1 MALARDLCWWNRGAF
16 WCSEEVFQRI
26 SWLPGGGGLTA
37 PYTRSNRP
45 LWTAGF
51 RVVSAVVGVF
61 VLRLLVEFVPR
72 TSSTPVATWFWQ
84 TEGRSAERVILG
96 VRPSEFI
103 LSEFQS
109 RSRRIFIGSHS
120 LPPLWSPNR
129 SFSYHEERHR
139 GTRRSRPQQVQRR
152 GSISTASSLPSMRLG
167 TCMYACWPDVGEPA
181 RWYKPGRD
189 CRPCDDLLY
198 FGGAHTSKLKVERP

>member
-1 MALARDLCWWNRGAF
+1 VF
-16 WCSEEVFQRI
+16 WRI

-51 RVVSAVVGVF
+51 RGVSAVVGAC

-72 TSSTPVATWFWQ
+72 TSCTPVAMWCWQ
-84 TEGRSAERVILG
+84 TEGRSVECVILG
-96 VRPSEFI
+96 VRPSGFI

-109 RSRRIFIGSHS
+109 SSRRIFIGSHS

-129 SFSYHEERHR
+129 SFKNGSFILY
-139 GTRRSRPQQVQRR
+139 PQTVHAGSTVCALLADCPQNLAHPKKLSQRIEPR
-152 GSISTASSLPSMRLG
+152 MR
-167 TCMYACWPDVGEPA
+167 MN
-181 RWYKPGRD
+181 K
-189 CRPCDDLLY
+189 
-198 FGGAHTSKLKVERP
+198 

>member
-1 MALARDLCWWNRGAF
+1 
-16 WCSEEVFQRI
+16 VFRRI

-51 RVVSAVVGVF
+51 RVVSAVVGACG
-61 VLRLLVEFVPR
+61 LRLLVVFVPR

-84 TEGRSAERVILG
+84 TEGRSAECVTLG

-109 RSRRIFIGSHS
+109 PSRRIFIGSHS

-129 SFSYHEERHR
+129 SFSCYIRFSHDH
-139 GTRRSRPQQVQRR
+139 TPKNFQCASMHIHLFW
-152 GSISTASSLPSMRLG
+152 GSLFENRVIP
-167 TCMYACWPDVGEPA
+167 
-181 RWYKPGRD
+181 
-189 CRPCDDLLY
+189 
-198 FGGAHTSKLKVERP
+198 

>member
-1 MALARDLCWWNRGAF
+1 
-16 WCSEEVFQRI
+16 VFRRI
-26 SWLPGGGGLTA
+26 SWLPGGGSLTA

-51 RVVSAVVGVF
+51 RVVSTVVGAW
-61 VLRLLVEFVPR
+61 VLMLLVVFVPR
-72 TSSTPVATWFWQ
+72 TSSTPVATWYWQ

-109 RSRRIFIGSHS
+109 PSRRIFIGSHS

-129 SFSYHEERHR
+129 SFKWYQSRF
-139 GTRRSRPQQVQRR
+139 GSLLTLTSLRSKDGVPRTGF
-152 GSISTASSLPSMRLG
+152 GSSTL
-167 TCMYACWPDVGEPA
+167 
-181 RWYKPGRD
+181 
-189 CRPCDDLLY
+189 
-198 FGGAHTSKLKVERP
+198 